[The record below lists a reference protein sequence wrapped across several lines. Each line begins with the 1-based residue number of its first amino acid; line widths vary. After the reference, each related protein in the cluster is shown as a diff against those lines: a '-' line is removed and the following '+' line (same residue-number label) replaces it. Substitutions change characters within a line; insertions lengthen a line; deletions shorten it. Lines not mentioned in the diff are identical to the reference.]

1 MNVIPIDTSALN
13 SLLYLR
19 TGTVVAEVQ
28 VVWNQGMAVHQFAS
42 LTEPLSSQGL
52 NYVFSFK
59 LAEVHDLKFSILDE
73 SLCTVHCIGKAWYI
87 ILIWPFNKVVFL
99 STPTGKVHLTLGKSL
114 KPFASPPPAYTFKLT
129 HLNFMCC
136 LLHLETQVSVMCLHD
151 VSIPDI
157 AVL

>member
-19 TGTVVAEVQ
+19 TGTAVAEVQ

-52 NYVFSFK
+52 NYMFSFK

-73 SLCTVHCIGKAWYI
+73 SLCVLFTV
-87 ILIWPFNKVVFL
+87 
-99 STPTGKVHLTLGKSL
+99 
-114 KPFASPPPAYTFKLT
+114 
-129 HLNFMCC
+129 
-136 LLHLETQVSVMCLHD
+136 
-151 VSIPDI
+151 
-157 AVL
+157 